1 MTFLDFNVNAKNI
14 PKNEEN
20 IGRMLDLNAI
30 EISWV

>member
-14 PKNEEN
+14 LKNEEN

-30 EISWV
+30 EII